1 MTGTLNNRQGSL
13 MRWKN
18 DEQVPLQHVGNG
30 KYVGVVDLV
39 NDNSNP
45 FCSFGIM
52 ACRSIEDMV
61 NYSTTTRG
69 SWTEARYGSETQ
81 YLEINSGEEV
91 TDLVRGL
98 DRTWRISPAGKY
110 LIEFD
115 MNNASMKATLLDT
128 KGNGTEGNPLQI
140 ANKNDLQSLRDRM
153 ANGKTLFAKLTADI
167 DMQGEGWWPLNST
180 FYANSYEEG
189 YSKAISLD
197 GTGHIIM
204 NLTVPANKDNTYDT
218 GFFGTLAGTVTNLGF
233 YNANVDGGNAQNTGI
248 LAGFLGT
255 DENPATV
262 SDCYVHGKLVAAGAA
277 GAIAGCAGT
286 ATVTNVYANANVSS
300 EDLAGDLF
308 GAGNETLTVVHS
320 YGAGKFNDS
329 QATAAF
335 GDDFG
340 ASTDNVLYFGVQSQE
355 EIADIVSQWQ
365 GWNPNGTIGNGWP
378 LLQWQVERGDYAKY
392 CGFGIAGDANGDGVA
407 DIADV
412 TYVLTLMANN
422 TFDARADI
430 NGDGIIDIA
439 DVTNILTIMANQ

>member
-1 MTGTLNNRQGSL
+1 M
-13 MRWKN
+13 
-18 DEQVPLQHVGNG
+18 
-30 KYVGVVDLV
+30 
-39 NDNSNP
+39 
-45 FCSFGIM
+45 
-52 ACRSIEDMV
+52 
-61 NYSTTTRG
+61 
-69 SWTEARYGSETQ
+69 
-81 YLEINSGEEV
+81 
-91 TDLVRGL
+91 
-98 DRTWRISPAGKY
+98 
-110 LIEFD
+110 
-115 MNNASMKATLLDT
+115 
-128 KGNGTEGNPLQI
+128 
-140 ANKNDLQSLRDRM
+140 
-153 ANGKTLFAKLTADI
+153 
-167 DMQGEGWWPLNST
+167 
-180 FYANSYEEG
+180 
-189 YSKAISLD
+189 
-197 GTGHIIM
+197 
-204 NLTVPANKDNTYDT
+204 
-218 GFFGTLAGTVTNLGF
+218 
-233 YNANVDGGNAQNTGI
+233 
-248 LAGFLGT
+248 
-255 DENPATV
+255 
-262 SDCYVHGKLVAAGAA
+262 AAGAA

-329 QATAAF
+329 QAAAAF

>member
-1 MTGTLNNRQGSL
+1 
-13 MRWKN
+13 
-18 DEQVPLQHVGNG
+18 
-30 KYVGVVDLV
+30 
-39 NDNSNP
+39 
-45 FCSFGIM
+45 M